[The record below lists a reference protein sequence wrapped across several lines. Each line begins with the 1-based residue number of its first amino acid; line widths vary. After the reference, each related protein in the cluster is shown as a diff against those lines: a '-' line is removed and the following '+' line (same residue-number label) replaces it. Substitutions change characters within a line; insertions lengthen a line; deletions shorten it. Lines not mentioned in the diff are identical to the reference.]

1 MNLPFDLLT
10 LSVGMALG
18 AVGALL
24 ATAADR
30 HLSNIQHHRAA
41 EPDAQQGNACPLPDE
56 AEQLHDF
63 TVVFEWSTDE
73 LGHLDP
79 FCVHLT
85 APDALAA
92 LYDAYADAA
101 EQYRTTIPA
110 LMTADGHA
118 ARQDVA
124 MEILSHIHTF
134 PGTQVPVDFSHIYA

>member
-30 HLSNIQHHRAA
+30 HLSNLQHHRAT
-41 EPDAQQGNACPLPDE
+41 ESDPQQGNACPLPDE
-56 AEQLHDF
+56 AEQLHEF
-63 TVVFEWSTDE
+63 TVVFDWFGFVD
-73 LGHLDP
+73 GHRDP

-85 APDALAA
+85 APDAIAA

-101 EQYRTTIPA
+101 EQYRNSIPA
-110 LMTADGHA
+110 LMSA
-118 ARQDVA
+118 ANDAERQDVA

-134 PGTQVPVDFSHIYA
+134 PGTQVPVDFSQLYA